1 MKTNLATCVWDIIST
16 CNDGDYDYDVMY
28 DMVCEAMDDNDCNI
42 DDVDRVCVDLMIEGH
57 TDAANL
63 LGRIITDMYIDR
75 IIVPRIHAMLEERK
89 MTPEAIA
96 QEIYGM
102 LCRYASSANYVILVV
117 LSALRWDDL
126 GKQVIPYIL
135 PVMLSKYVTCG
146 GLVDVLAALYQD
158 GIIGGGKGE
167 PVTLYRGVCDHNQDI
182 GTAYS
187 YTTDYEV
194 ARQFAAGEVVAD
206 QWRRGL
212 DPGRGKIYTV
222 RVDPKYIIGRCDD
235 RGEAEVMVLPLEAG
249 GALMVDDVEYV

>member
-1 MKTNLATCVWDIIST
+1 MKTNLETCVWDIIST

-28 DMVCEAMDDNDCNI
+28 YMVCEAMDDSGCSIN
-42 DDVDRVCVDLMIEGH
+42 DVDRVCVDLMIEGH

-75 IIVPRIHAMLEERK
+75 VIVPGIHAMLEERK
-89 MTPEAIA
+89 MTPDAISK
-96 QEIYGM
+96 EIYSM
-102 LCRYASSANYVILVV
+102 LCRYASSANYVILVA
-117 LSALRWDDL
+117 LDALRWDDL
-126 GKQVIPYIL
+126 GQQVIPYIL
-135 PVMLSKYVTCG
+135 PVMLSKYVTCH
-146 GLVDVLAALYQD
+146 GLLDILGALYLD
-158 GIIGGGKGE
+158 GIIGGGTGD

-182 GTAYS
+182 STAYS

-194 ARQFAAGEVVAD
+194 ARQFASGEVVAD

-235 RGEAEVMVLPLEAG
+235 RGEAEVMVLPPEAG
-249 GALMVDDVEYV
+249 GALMVDNIEYV

>member
-28 DMVCEAMDDNDCNI
+28 YMVCDAVDDSGCSI

-75 IIVPRIHAMLEERK
+75 IIVPGIHAMLDAK
-89 MTPEAIA
+89 QMVPEAIA
-96 QEIYGM
+96 KEIYGM
-102 LCRYASSANYVILVV
+102 LCRYASSASYVILVV
-117 LSALRWDDL
+117 LEALRWDDL
-126 GKQVIPYIL
+126 GKQVIPYIV
-135 PVMLSKYVTCG
+135 PAMLAKYVTCG
-146 GLVDVLAALYQD
+146 GLVDVLASLYQD
-158 GIIGGGKGE
+158 GIIGGEKGE

-194 ARQFAAGEVVAD
+194 ARKFATGEVVAD
-206 QWRRGL
+206 RWRRGM

>member
-1 MKTNLATCVWDIIST
+1 MNYDFERCVHEVVST
-16 CNDGDYDYDVMY
+16 CHEANYDYEMIY

-57 TDAANL
+57 TDVANL
-63 LGRIITDMYIDR
+63 LGAIITDMYIDR
-75 IIVPRIHAMLEERK
+75 IIVPRIHAILEERK
-89 MTPEAIA
+89 MTPDAISK
-96 QEIYGM
+96 EIYGM

-117 LSALRWDDL
+117 LAALRWDDL
-126 GKQVIPYIL
+126 GQQVIPYIL
-135 PVMLSKYVTCG
+135 PAMLAKYVTCN
-146 GLVDVLAALYQD
+146 GLLDVLGALYRD
-158 GIIGGGKGE
+158 GIIGGGTGE

-212 DPGRGKIYTV
+212 DAGEGKIYTV

-235 RGEAEVMVLPLEAG
+235 RGEAEVMVLPLAAG
-249 GALMVDDVEYV
+249 GVVDVINIDYV